1 MMKKKNI
8 YYSNANAVI
17 SQTLH
22 PFSILHPVGLSNSK
36 NTFDLSYFAVC
47 LMYIIENMATGP
59 TLYKHFNLVW
69 LATMMLMY
77 QFPS

>member
-22 PFSILHPVGLSNSK
+22 PFSILQPVGLSNSK
-36 NTFDLSYFAVC
+36 NTFDISYFAVC
-47 LMYIIENMATGP
+47 LMYMTENMATGP
-59 TLYKHFNLVW
+59 LFFILYL
-69 LATMMLMY
+69 
-77 QFPS
+77 SI